1 MRIRTLTVSELNK
14 YVKKLLNCDPI
25 LNNISVKG
33 EISNL
38 KFHGNG
44 HVYFSLKDQQSKINC
59 VLFKSYCQSVK
70 FELHDGLHI
79 IVKGYVS
86 IFERDGQYQLYVE
99 NIEPEGIG
107 SLYLA
112 FEQLKEKLEKEGLF
126 DPSLKKPL
134 PPFPKKIA
142 LITSPTG
149 AAVQDILSVIQR
161 RNHCV
166 DITIFPV
173 LVQGENAAAQIS
185 EAIRRANRCFDDI
198 DIIILARGGG
208 SIEELWAFNEEIV
221 ARSIFDSR
229 IPIISAIGHETDYTI
244 ADFVSDLRAPTPSVA
259 AELAVPR
266 LIDIKSK
273 IEMSYRR
280 INELIVQKVK
290 DKRNELKQ
298 LDELKLLSYMKD
310 KIAQNTQWLDSLQKD
325 LISSLKM
332 KLQTY
337 KGNLNENAA
346 KLEALSPIST
356 ISRGYSVLFDL
367 EKNDSIDSILNVEIG
382 QRVKIL
388 LKDGFLFCT
397 VDKKEKEDNLLER
410 IQTFKTT
417 G

>member
-14 YVKKLLNCDPI
+14 YVKKLLNYDPI

-59 VLFKSYCQSVK
+59 VLFKSYCQSIK

-86 IFERDGQYQLYVE
+86 IFERDGQYQLYAE
-99 NIEPEGIG
+99 SIEPEGIG
-107 SLYLA
+107 ALYLA
-112 FEQLKEKLEKEGLF
+112 FEQLKDKLEKEGLF
-126 DPSLKKPL
+126 DPSFKKNL

-161 RNHCV
+161 RNHC
-166 DITIFPV
+166 IEIMIFPV
-173 LVQGENAAAQIS
+173 LVQGENAAMQIS

-221 ARSIFDSR
+221 ARSIFDSK

-244 ADFVSDLRAPTPSVA
+244 ADFVSDLRAPTPSAA

-266 LIDIKSK
+266 IIDMKDK
-273 IEMSYRR
+273 IEISYQR
-280 INELIVQKVK
+280 INELIVQKIR

-298 LDELKLLSYMKD
+298 WDESKLLSYMKD
-310 KIAQNTQWLDSLQKD
+310 RLAQNAQWLDTLQKD
-325 LISSLKM
+325 LISNLKM
-332 KLQTY
+332 KLQTC

-367 EKNDSIDSILNVEIG
+367 KNNDSIDSILKTKIG
-382 QRVKIL
+382 QPIKIL

-410 IQTFKTT
+410 IEKFKTT
-417 G
+417 R

>member
-14 YVKKLLNCDPI
+14 YVKKLLNYDPI

-59 VLFKSYCQSVK
+59 VLFKSYCQSIK

-86 IFERDGQYQLYVE
+86 IFERDGQYQLYAE

-107 SLYLA
+107 ALYLA
-112 FEQLKEKLEKEGLF
+112 FEQLKDKLEKEGLF
-126 DPSLKKPL
+126 DPSLKKNL

-142 LITSPTG
+142 LITSLTG

-161 RNHCV
+161 RNHC
-166 DITIFPV
+166 IEIMIFPV
-173 LVQGENAAAQIS
+173 LVQGENAAMQIS
-185 EAIRRANRCFDDI
+185 EAIRRANCCFDDI

-244 ADFVSDLRAPTPSVA
+244 ADFVSDLRAPTPSAA

-266 LIDIKSK
+266 IIDMKDK
-273 IEMSYRR
+273 IEISYQR
-280 INELIVQKVK
+280 INELIVQKIR

-298 LDELKLLSYMKD
+298 WDESKLLSYMKD
-310 KIAQNTQWLDSLQKD
+310 RLAQNAQWLDTLQKD
-325 LISSLKM
+325 LISNLKM
-332 KLQTY
+332 KLQTC

-367 EKNDSIDSILNVEIG
+367 KNNDSIDSILKTKIG
-382 QRVKIL
+382 QPIKIL

-410 IQTFKTT
+410 IEKFKTT
-417 G
+417 R

>member
-266 LIDIKSK
+266 LINIKSK

>member
-1 MRIRTLTVSELNK
+1 
-14 YVKKLLNCDPI
+14 
-25 LNNISVKG
+25 
-33 EISNL
+33 
-38 KFHGNG
+38 G